1 MDPLLSGLFKKF
13 KQSNE
18 LEGVS
23 ESDAFEMFAAK
34 LVLRDDLTEQATLSD
49 LLLDPSTPGVDVALL
64 EVNGELVRDESDARD
79 ICSGTGK
86 LVVALHF
93 VQAKTSTSIHSPEIL
108 NMGDI
113 VRKTL
118 AGHAPAGY
126 AKLESISK
134 ALQYMFDDHA
144 TKMQNPR
151 PAVHLHFA
159 TAASAQSVEDASTQE
174 RREAEEASLLNL
186 PYLGEVSVV
195 VEGAVQL
202 VEASRKKDAANEV
215 DVVLKKSFNLPS
227 MPGIEQAILGL
238 ISLDQLLLLIRNDDG
253 SLNEGV
259 FYDNVRGFQGASNP
273 VNGRIQET
281 LKSSG
286 NLLLPV
292 LNNGVTVVASQ
303 YAPRP
308 GDGVRLSGYQI
319 VNGCQTSHCVHLV
332 ANELEDPS
340 AIQLPIRV
348 IVTDD
353 DEVAS
358 DIIRATNSQTAVND
372 SDLVALTLF
381 QKNLEEFYQ
390 LDPFR
395 TRLAYERRSGQFFD
409 DPVPRTRVVTI
420 REQMRALA
428 GVFSNLPHLATRYP
442 KDLYEKI
449 GEDIF
454 GSQHRCEPYV
464 AAAFAAYR
472 LESAFRTSLDP
483 RFKPLRYHILM
494 AHKYLTLS
502 GDSRSLND
510 GRVVEQSES
519 IVESLR
525 GSDYVGRLEDAA
537 KAILDFT
544 GGEVPT
550 GDRLKRA
557 AFTGELR
564 GHLAQRARN

>member
-13 KQSNE
+13 IQSNE
-18 LEGVS
+18 LEDIS

-34 LVLRDDLTEQATLSD
+34 LVLRDDLTDQSTLSD
-49 LLLDPSTPGVDVALL
+49 LLLDNSTPGVDVALL

-79 ICSGTGK
+79 LCNGTRK

-93 VQAKTSTSIHSPEIL
+93 VQAKTSTNVHSSDIL

-113 VRKTL
+113 VRRILT
-118 AGHAPAGY
+118 GDAPVGY
-126 AKLESISK
+126 PKLERISK
-134 ALQYMFDDHA
+134 ALQYMFDEHA

-151 PAVHLHFA
+151 PSVHLHFA
-159 TAASAQSVEDASTQE
+159 TAANAQSVADDSVQGRRASEEDFLSALTF
-174 RREAEEASLLNL
+174 
-186 PYLGEVSVV
+186 LGEASVV

-202 VEASRKKDAANEV
+202 VEASRKKDATNEV
-215 DVVLKKSFNLPS
+215 DIALKKSISLPS

-253 SLNEGV
+253 SLNERV
-259 FYDNVRGFQGASNP
+259 FYDNVRGFQGGSNP
-273 VNGRIQET
+273 VNGRIQKT

-286 NLLLPV
+286 NVLLPV

-308 GDGVRLSGYQI
+308 GDEVRLSGYQI

-332 ANELEDPS
+332 AEELEDAS

-381 QKNLEEFYQ
+381 QRNLEEFYQ
-390 LDPFR
+390 LDPLR

-442 KDLYEKI
+442 NDLYEKI
-449 GEDIF
+449 GHEIF
-454 GSQHRCEPYV
+454 ADQHRYEPYV

-472 LESAFRTSLDP
+472 LEAAFRTSLDP
-483 RFKPLRYHILM
+483 SLKPLRYHLLM
-494 AHKYLTLS
+494 AHKYLTLG
-502 GDSRSLND
+502 GDSLPLKD
-510 GRVVEQSES
+510 GRVVAQSEK
-519 IVESLR
+519 IVDSLR
-525 GSDYVGRLEDAA
+525 GSDYVGKFEDAA
-537 KAILDFT
+537 KVILRFT
-544 GGEVPT
+544 DQDIPT
-550 GDRLKRA
+550 SDRLKRA
-557 AFTGELR
+557 AFTGDLR
-564 GHLAQRARN
+564 GHLAREVHG

>member
-1 MDPLLSGLFKKF
+1 MDPLLNGLFKKF

-18 LEGVS
+18 LDDVS
-23 ESDAFEMFAAK
+23 EADAFEMFAAK
-34 LVLRDDLTEQATLSD
+34 LVLKDDLTDQATLSD
-49 LLLDPSTPGVDVALL
+49 LLLDPSTPGVDIALL
-64 EVNGELVRDESDARD
+64 EVNGELVRDESDAKD

-93 VQAKTSTSIHSPEIL
+93 VQAKTSTRIHSPEIL

-113 VRKTL
+113 VRQTL
-118 AGHAPAGY
+118 SGNAPAGY
-126 AKLESISK
+126 PKLEKISK

-151 PAVHLHFA
+151 PSVHLHFV
-159 TAASAQSVEDASTQE
+159 TAASAQSVNDQSTQS
-174 RREAEEASLLNL
+174 RRAAEEVALSNL
-186 PYLGEVSVV
+186 TFLGEVSVD

-202 VEASRKKDAANEV
+202 VEASRKKDASNEV
-215 DVVLKKSFNLPS
+215 DVVLKKSFNLPG
-227 MPGIEQAILGL
+227 MPGVEQAILGL
-238 ISLDQLLLLIRNDDG
+238 ISLEQLLLLIRNDDG
-253 SLNEGV
+253 SLNERV
-259 FYDNVRGFQGASNP
+259 FYDNVRGFQGANNP

-281 LKSSG
+281 LRSSG

-308 GDGVRLSGYQI
+308 GDEVRLSGYQI
-319 VNGCQTSHCVHLV
+319 VNGCQTSHCIHLV
-332 ANELEDPS
+332 ADELEDLS
-340 AIQLPIRV
+340 SIQLPIRV
-348 IVTDD
+348 IVTDN

-358 DIIRATNSQTAVND
+358 QIILATNSQTAVND

-381 QKNLEEFYQ
+381 QKNLEAFYQ
-390 LDPFR
+390 LDPLQ
-395 TRLAYERRSGQFFD
+395 TRLAYERRSGQFLN

-428 GVFSNLPHLATRYP
+428 GTFSNLPHLATRYP
-442 KDLYEKI
+442 KDLYGKI

-454 GSQHRCEPYV
+454 AIHHRFEPYV

-483 RFKPLRYHILM
+483 TLKPLRYHILM
-494 AHKYLTLS
+494 AHKYLTLK
-502 GDSRSLND
+502 GDSLPLND
-510 GRVVEQSES
+510 KRIIGQSEKV
-519 IVESLR
+519 IESLK
-525 GSDYVGRLEDAA
+525 GSDYVGKFEDAA
-537 KAILDFT
+537 QSILDFAE
-544 GGEVPT
+544 GEVPT
-550 GDRLKRA
+550 NDRLKRA

-564 GHLAQRARN
+564 GHLAREVRS

>member
-13 KQSNE
+13 KRSNE
-18 LEGVS
+18 LDHVS
-23 ESDAFEMFAAK
+23 DADAFEMFAAK
-34 LVLRDDLTEQATLSD
+34 LVLKDDLTDQAVLSD

-64 EVNGELVRDESDARD
+64 EVNGELVRDESDAKD
-79 ICSGTGK
+79 ICGGTGK

-93 VQAKTSTSIHSPEIL
+93 VQAKTSTKIHSPEIL
-108 NMGDI
+108 NMGDV
-113 VRKTL
+113 VRRTL
-118 AGHAPAGY
+118 SGDAPVGY
-126 AKLESISK
+126 PKLENISK
-134 ALQYMFDDHA
+134 ALQYMFNDHA

-151 PAVHLHFA
+151 PSVHVHFV
-159 TAASAQSVEDASTQE
+159 TAASANSVADENTQ
-174 RREAEEASLLNL
+174 RRRAAEEAALSDLTF
-186 PYLGEVSVV
+186 LGEVSVQ

-215 DVVLKKSFNLPS
+215 DVVLKKSFNLPG
-227 MPGIEQAILGL
+227 MPGVEQAILGL

-253 SLNEGV
+253 SLNERV
-259 FYDNVRGFQGASNP
+259 FYDNVRGFQGANNS

-281 LKSSG
+281 LRSSG

-308 GDGVRLSGYQI
+308 GDEVRLSGYQI
-319 VNGCQTSHCVHLV
+319 VNGCQTSHCIHLV
-332 ANELEDPS
+332 ADELEDLS
-340 AIQLPIRV
+340 SIQLPIRV

-353 DEVAS
+353 DKVAS
-358 DIIRATNSQTAVND
+358 DIILATNSQTAVND

-390 LDPFR
+390 LDPLQ

-442 KDLYEKI
+442 KDLYGKI

-454 GSQHRCEPYV
+454 ASQHRFEPYV

-483 RFKPLRYHILM
+483 RLKPLRYHILM
-494 AHKYLTLS
+494 AHKYLTLRA
-502 GDSRSLND
+502 DSLPLND
-510 GRVVEQSES
+510 GRIVGQSEK
-519 IVESLR
+519 IIESLR
-525 GSDYVGRLEDAA
+525 GSDYVGKFENAA
-537 KAILDFT
+537 EVILDFT
-544 GGEVPT
+544 EGEVPT
-550 GDRLKRA
+550 NDRLKRA
-557 AFTGELR
+557 AFTGDLR
-564 GHLAQRARN
+564 GRLARGTRG

>member
-18 LEGVS
+18 LEEVS

-34 LVLRDDLTEQATLSD
+34 LVLRDELTDQATLSD
-49 LLLDPSTPGVDVALL
+49 LLLDPSTPGIDVALL
-64 EVNGELVRDESDARD
+64 EVNGELVRDESDAKD
-79 ICSGTGK
+79 ICGGTGK

-108 NMGDI
+108 NMGDV
-113 VRKTL
+113 VRRTL
-118 AGHAPAGY
+118 AGDAPAGY
-126 AKLESISK
+126 PKLERISK
-134 ALQYMFDDHA
+134 ALQYMFAEHA

-151 PAVHLHFA
+151 PSVHLHFV
-159 TAASAQSVEDASTQE
+159 TAASADSITDPSTQ
-174 RREAEEASLLNL
+174 RRRATEEASLSNL
-186 PYLGEVSVV
+186 TFLGEASVA
-195 VEGAVQL
+195 VEGAAQL
-202 VEASRKKDAANEV
+202 VEASRKKASANEV
-215 DVVLKKSFNLPS
+215 DIVLKKSFNLPG

-253 SLNEGV
+253 SLNEHV
-259 FYDNVRGFQGASNP
+259 FYDNVRGFQGAGNP

-292 LNNGVTVVASQ
+292 LNNGVTVVAAQ
-303 YAPRP
+303 YAPLP
-308 GDGVRLSGYQI
+308 GDEVRLGGYQI

-332 ANELEDPS
+332 ADELDDPS

-353 DEVAS
+353 NEVAS
-358 DIIRATNSQTAVND
+358 EIILATNSQTAVND

-390 LDPFR
+390 LDPLR
-395 TRLAYERRSGQFFD
+395 TRLAYERRSGQFFG
-409 DPVPRTRVVTI
+409 DPVARTRVVTI

-454 GSQHRCEPYV
+454 APQHRYEPYQ

-483 RFKPLRYHILM
+483 KFKPLRYHILM
-494 AHKYLTLS
+494 AHKYLTLG
-502 GDSRSLND
+502 GDSLSLND
-510 GRVVEQSES
+510 KRVAGQSEK

-525 GSDYVGRLEDAA
+525 GSDYVAKLEDAA

-544 GGEVPT
+544 GNEVPT
-550 GDRLKRA
+550 SDRLKRA
-557 AFTGELR
+557 TFTGDLR
-564 GHLAQRARN
+564 GHLAREAHG

>member
-13 KQSNE
+13 KESNE
-18 LEGVS
+18 LGDVS
-23 ESDAFEMFAAK
+23 DSDAFEMFAAK
-34 LVLRDDLTEQATLSD
+34 LVLRDDLTDQVTLSE
-49 LLLDPSTPGVDVALL
+49 LLLDPSTPGIDVALL
-64 EVNGELVRDESDARD
+64 EVNGELVRDESDARE

-93 VQAKTSTSIHSPEIL
+93 VQAKTSTNIHSPEIL
-108 NMGDI
+108 NMGDV
-113 VRKTL
+113 VRRTL
-118 AGHAPAGY
+118 TGDSPTGY
-126 AKLESISK
+126 PKLERISK
-134 ALQYMFDDHA
+134 ALQYMFEDHA

-151 PAVHLHFA
+151 PSVHLHFV
-159 TAASAQSVEDASTQE
+159 TAASAQSVADASTQ
-174 RREAEEASLLNL
+174 RRRATEEASLSDLTF
-186 PYLGEVSVV
+186 LGEASVE

-215 DVVLKKSFNLPS
+215 DVVLKKSINLPS
-227 MPGIEQAILGL
+227 MPGVEQAILGL

-253 SLNEGV
+253 SLNERV
-259 FYDNVRGFQGASNP
+259 FYDNVRGFQGSGNP
-273 VNGRIQET
+273 VNDRIQET

-308 GDGVRLSGYQI
+308 GDEVRLSGYQI

-332 ANELEDPS
+332 ADELEDVS
-340 AIQLPIRV
+340 AVQLPIRV

-358 DIIRATNSQTAVND
+358 NIILATNSQTAVND

-390 LDPFR
+390 LDPLR
-395 TRLAYERRSGQFFD
+395 TRLAYERRSGQYFD
-409 DPVPRTRVVTI
+409 DPVPRTRVVAI

-428 GVFSNLPHLATRYP
+428 GTFSNLPHLATRYP
-442 KDLYEKI
+442 KDLYERI

-454 GSQHRCEPYV
+454 ADQHRYEPYV
-464 AAAFAAYR
+464 ASAYAAYR

-483 RFKPLRYHILM
+483 KFKPLRYHILM
-494 AHKYLTLS
+494 AHKYLTLG
-502 GDSRSLND
+502 GDSLALND
-510 GRVVEQSES
+510 GRIVAQSEE

-525 GSDYVGRLEDAA
+525 GSDYVGKLEDAA
-537 KAILDFT
+537 RAILDFT

-550 GDRLKRA
+550 SDRLKRA
-557 AFTGELR
+557 AFTSDLR
-564 GHLAQRARN
+564 GHLAREARS

>member
-13 KQSNE
+13 KRSNE
-18 LEGVS
+18 LDQVS
-23 ESDAFEMFAAK
+23 EDDAFEMFAAK
-34 LVLRDDLTEQATLSD
+34 LVLKDDLTDQAVLSD
-49 LLLDPSTPGVDVALL
+49 LLLDASTPGVDVALL

-93 VQAKTSTSIHSPEIL
+93 VQAKTSTKIHSPEIL

-113 VRKTL
+113 VRRTL
-118 AGHAPAGY
+118 SGDAPVGY
-126 AKLESISK
+126 PKLENISK

-151 PAVHLHFA
+151 PSVHVHFV
-159 TAASAQSVEDASTQE
+159 TAASAPSVADEYTQ
-174 RREAEEASLLNL
+174 RRRAAEEAALSDLTF
-186 PYLGEVSVV
+186 LGEVSVQ

-215 DVVLKKSFNLPS
+215 DVVLKKSFNLPG
-227 MPGIEQAILGL
+227 MPGVEQAILGL

-253 SLNEGV
+253 SLNERV
-259 FYDNVRGFQGASNP
+259 FYDNVRGFQGANNS

-281 LKSSG
+281 LRSSG

-308 GDGVRLSGYQI
+308 GDEVRLSGYQI
-319 VNGCQTSHCVHLV
+319 VNGCQTSHCIHLV
-332 ANELEDPS
+332 ADELEDLS
-340 AIQLPIRV
+340 SIQLPIRV

-353 DEVAS
+353 DKVAS
-358 DIIRATNSQTAVND
+358 DIILATNSQTAVND

-390 LDPFR
+390 LDPLQ

-442 KDLYEKI
+442 KDLYGKI

-454 GSQHRCEPYV
+454 GSQHRFEPYV

-483 RFKPLRYHILM
+483 RLKPLRYHILM
-494 AHKYLTLS
+494 AHKYLTLR
-502 GDSRSLND
+502 GDSLSLND
-510 GRVVEQSES
+510 GRIVGQSEK
-519 IVESLR
+519 IIESLR
-525 GSDYVGRLEDAA
+525 GSDYVGKFEDAA
-537 KAILDFT
+537 KVILDFT
-544 GGEVPT
+544 EGEVPT
-550 GDRLKRA
+550 NDRLKRA
-557 AFTGELR
+557 AFTGDLR
-564 GHLAQRARN
+564 GRLARGTRG

>member
-1 MDPLLSGLFKKF
+1 MDPLLNGLFKKF

-18 LEGVS
+18 LDAVPEA
-23 ESDAFEMFAAK
+23 DAFEMFAAK
-34 LVLRDDLTEQATLSD
+34 LVLKDDLTDQAKLSD

-79 ICSGTGK
+79 ICNGTGK

-113 VRKTL
+113 VRSTL
-118 AGHAPAGY
+118 SGNAPAGY
-126 AKLESISK
+126 PKLEKISK

-151 PAVHLHFA
+151 PSVHLHFV
-159 TAASAQSVEDASTQE
+159 TAASAQSVSDQSTQN
-174 RREAEEASLLNL
+174 RRAAAEAALSNL
-186 PYLGEVSVV
+186 TFLGEVSVD

-215 DVVLKKSFNLPS
+215 DIVLKKSFNLPG
-227 MPGIEQAILGL
+227 MPGVEQAILGL

-253 SLNEGV
+253 SLNERV
-259 FYDNVRGFQGASNP
+259 FYDNVRGFQGANNP
-273 VNGRIQET
+273 VNGRIQKT
-281 LKSSG
+281 LRSSG

-308 GDGVRLSGYQI
+308 GDEVRLTGYQI
-319 VNGCQTSHCVHLV
+319 VNGCQTSHCIHLV
-332 ANELEDPS
+332 ADELEDLS
-340 AIQLPIRV
+340 SIQLPIRV
-348 IVTDD
+348 IVTDNN
-353 DEVAS
+353 EVAS
-358 DIIRATNSQTAVND
+358 EVILATNSQTAVND

-390 LDPFR
+390 LDPLQ
-395 TRLAYERRSGQFFD
+395 TRLAYERRSGQFLN

-428 GVFSNLPHLATRYP
+428 GTFSNLPHLATRYP

-454 GSQHRCEPYV
+454 AIQHRFEPYV

-483 RFKPLRYHILM
+483 TLKPLRYHILM
-494 AHKYLTLS
+494 AHKYLTLRGNS
-502 GDSRSLND
+502 QQLND
-510 GRVVEQSES
+510 GRIVEQSEK
-519 IVESLR
+519 IIESLK
-525 GSDYVGRLEDAA
+525 GSDYVAKFEDAA
-537 KAILDFT
+537 QAILNFT
-544 GGEVPT
+544 QGEVPSN
-550 GDRLKRA
+550 DRLKRA
-557 AFTGELR
+557 AFTGELK
-564 GHLAQRARN
+564 GHLAREARS